1 MKLIW
6 VVALRE
12 LRSFFDSLTAYILLV
27 IFLGLSGFF
36 TWIYGSDVFLMGQ
49 ASLKP
54 FFGVAYWTLFFF
66 IPAITMR
73 TIAEEKRTGTI
84 ELLMTKSLSDWQ
96 LVLGKYLS
104 CLLLIII
111 ALVCTF
117 PFYFTVW
124 KLGPVDHGSVLCGYL
139 GLVLMSS
146 AYISIGIFAS
156 SITSNQIVSFLL
168 SLLIGVFFLI
178 IFQALSTSFTGFLGT
193 IFQYLSISE
202 HFDSISRG
210 VLDSRD
216 ITYFLSITFISL
228 LLAEYNLVKRNI
240 VN

>member
-228 LLAEYNLVKRNI
+228 LLAEYNLVKRNT